1 MSLFGIKP
9 QSLREVVR
17 RVQAGEQRFDPSLR
31 EFLDSF
37 YVNPGRRQQALEEQP
52 ASIDALHDAYI
63 AAVAEHL
70 ARVFDLSIPE
80 WSEGHGNGLREPF
93 FAGGLESLKGIL
105 VAESPTAFRRRLL
118 FVSKD
123 ALSRPRM

>member
-1 MSLFGIKP
+1 MSLFRSKP
-9 QSLREVVR
+9 GTLREVVR
-17 RVQAGEQRFDPSLR
+17 RVKAGEQTFDPSIR

-37 YVNPGRRQQALEEQP
+37 YMSGDSRQRAIDDEP
-52 ASIDALHDAYI
+52 DSIDALHDAYV

-70 ARVFDLSIPE
+70 ARVYELRMPE
-80 WSEGHGNGLREPF
+80 WSESHGNGLREPF
-93 FAGGLESLKGIL
+93 FAGGLQSLKGVL
-105 VAESPTAFRRRLL
+105 TVESPTAFRRRLL